1 MDQILQCE
9 SPNDIQNDIIQ
20 YRLICS
26 YGKIVDYITNF
37 LQAYIPFG
45 KCWQDCQFQC
55 LLRKSFCYFLVILW
69 LYVI

>member
-20 YRLICS
+20 YRIS

-37 LQAYIPFG
+37 LQAYSPFG
-45 KCWQDCQFQC
+45 KCWQDC
-55 LLRKSFCYFLVILW
+55 
-69 LYVI
+69 

>member
-26 YGKIVDYITNF
+26 YGKIVDYINNF

-45 KCWQDCQFQC
+45 KCWQDC
-55 LLRKSFCYFLVILW
+55 
-69 LYVI
+69 